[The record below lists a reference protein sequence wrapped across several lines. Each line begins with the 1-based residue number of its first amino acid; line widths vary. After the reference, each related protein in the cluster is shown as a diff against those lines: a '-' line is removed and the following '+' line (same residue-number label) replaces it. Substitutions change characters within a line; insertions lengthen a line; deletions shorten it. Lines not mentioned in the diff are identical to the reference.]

1 MVWKIRQE
9 EELPS
14 FHIVFEMRKKK
25 YISCDLQIADGTV
38 KLLLQT
44 GDSDPQILFD
54 EDSSYSDTIELP
66 AASNYIVIESENFT
80 GTVNLTIK

>member
-1 MVWKIRQE
+1 
-9 EELPS
+9 
-14 FHIVFEMRKKK
+14 MRKKK

-66 AASNYIVIESENFT
+66 AASNYIVIE
-80 GTVNLTIK
+80 

>member
-1 MVWKIRQE
+1 
-9 EELPS
+9 
-14 FHIVFEMRKKK
+14 MRKKK

-80 GTVNLTIK
+80 GTVNREYEKISVNKILL